1 MDKIFIRAWILF
13 VTFLCLIA
21 IVAIRVT
28 TPRNQ
33 NAEGEEVAQTVKASG
48 DPKENPMVLVPA
60 GEFIMGSEE
69 GGFDEKPSRPVYVDA
84 FEINRYEVTQYEYAE
99 FVRATGHRSPLSRY
113 VKNISS
119 FNDQNQPVVYVTW
132 EDADAFCRWRGMR
145 LPTEAEWE
153 KAAKGSEAGA
163 WPWGS
168 ESKPTFANF
177 LGADDQT
184 PYTAI
189 VGSYERDKSPYQI
202 YDMAGNVR
210 EWVQDWYDEH
220 YYRRA
225 PNRNP
230 KGPEQGEMK
239 ALRGGSWNDSAVS
252 GRTSARMKMFPDYRD
267 TTVGFRCA
275 RSVDR

>member
-21 IVAIRVT
+21 IIAIRVT
-28 TPRNQ
+28 GPKEP
-33 NAEGEEVAQTVKASG
+33 EGEVVAQRVKVSG
-48 DPKENPMVLVPA
+48 DPKENSMTSVPA
-60 GEFIMGSEE
+60 GEFVMGSEE
-69 GGFDEKPSRPVYVDA
+69 GGFDEKPPRRVYVDA
-84 FEINRYEVTQYEYAE
+84 FEINRYEVTQFEYAE

-113 VKNISS
+113 LKNIES

-132 EDADAFCRWRGMR
+132 EDADAYCRWRGGR

-153 KAAKGSEAGA
+153 KAAKGSGVGA
-163 WPWGS
+163 WPWGG
-168 ESKPTFANF
+168 ESKPIFANF
-177 LGADDQT
+177 LGADDQIH
-184 PYTAI
+184 YTAV
-189 VGSYERDKSPYQI
+189 VGSFEQDKSSYQI

-220 YYRRA
+220 YYRHA

-230 KGPEQGEMK
+230 KGPEQGDMK
-239 ALRGGSWNDSAVS
+239 TLRGGSWNDSAVS

-275 RSVDR
+275 RSAER

>member
-1 MDKIFIRAWILF
+1 MDKIFIRAWIIF
-13 VTFLCLIA
+13 VSFLCLIA

-28 TPRNQ
+28 NPKDPE
-33 NAEGEEVAQTVKASG
+33 EGVVAQKVKVSG
-48 DPKENPMVLVPA
+48 DPKENPMILIPA
-60 GEFIMGSEE
+60 GEFVMGSEE
-69 GGFDEKPSRPVYVDA
+69 GGFDEKPARRVYVDA
-84 FEINRYEVTQYEYAE
+84 FEVNQYEITQFAYAE

-113 VKNISS
+113 LKNIES

-132 EDADAFCRWRGMR
+132 EDAGAFCRWRGGR

-153 KAAKGSEAGA
+153 KAAKGADASA

-168 ESKPTFANF
+168 EPKPTFANF
-177 LGADDQT
+177 LGADDQSH
-184 PYTAI
+184 YTSV
-189 VGSYERDKSPYQI
+189 VGSFEQDKSPYKV

-220 YYRRA
+220 YYRHA

-230 KGPEQGEMK
+230 NGPDQGDMK

-252 GRTSARMKMFPDYRD
+252 GRTSSRMKMFPDYRD

-275 RSVDR
+275 RSADR

>member
-1 MDKIFIRAWILF
+1 MDKIFIRVWILF

-21 IVAIRVT
+21 IIAIRVT
-28 TPRNQ
+28 TPKDP
-33 NAEGEEVAQTVKASG
+33 EGGAVAPEIKASG
-48 DPKENPMVLVPA
+48 VPKENPMIPVPA
-60 GEFIMGSEE
+60 GEFVMGSEE
-69 GGFDEKPSRPVYVDA
+69 GGFDEKPPRPVYVDA
-84 FEINRYEVTQYEYAE
+84 FEINQYEVTQSEYAE

-113 VKNISS
+113 LKNIES

-132 EDADAFCRWRGMR
+132 EDAGAFCRWRGGR

-153 KAAKGSEAGA
+153 KAAKGADASA

-168 ESKPTFANF
+168 EPKPTFANF
-177 LGADDQT
+177 LGADDQSH
-184 PYTAI
+184 YTSV
-189 VGSYERDKSPYQI
+189 VGSFEQDKSPYKV

-220 YYRRA
+220 YYRQA

-230 KGPEQGEMK
+230 KGPDQGDMK

-252 GRTSARMKMFPDYRD
+252 GRTSSRMKMFPDYRD

-275 RSVDR
+275 RSADR

>member
-21 IVAIRVT
+21 IIAIRVT
-28 TPRNQ
+28 GPNEP
-33 NAEGEEVAQTVKASG
+33 EGEVVAQAVKVSG
-48 DPKENPMVLVPA
+48 EPKENPMIPVPA
-60 GEFIMGSEE
+60 GEFVMGSEE
-69 GGFDEKPSRPVYVDA
+69 GGFDEKPPRRVYVDA
-84 FEINRYEVTQYEYAE
+84 FEMNQYEVTQFEYAE

-113 VKNISS
+113 LKNIEH

-132 EDADAFCRWRGMR
+132 EDADAFCRWRGGR

-153 KAAKGSEAGA
+153 KAAKGSDEGA

-168 ESKPTFANF
+168 ESKPIFANF
-177 LGADDQT
+177 LGADDQSH
-184 PYTAI
+184 YTAI
-189 VGSYERDKSPYQI
+189 VGSFQQDKSRYQI

-210 EWVQDWYDEH
+210 EWIQDWYDEH
-220 YYRRA
+220 YYRHA

-230 KGPEQGEMK
+230 KGPEQGDMK
-239 ALRGGSWNDSAVS
+239 TLRGGSWNDSAVS

-275 RSVDR
+275 KSNDR

>member
-21 IVAIRVT
+21 IIAIRVT
-28 TPRNQ
+28 TPKDP
-33 NAEGEEVAQTVKASG
+33 EGGEVAQKVKASG
-48 DPKENPMVLVPA
+48 DPKENPMISVPA
-60 GEFIMGSEE
+60 GEFVMGSEE
-69 GGFDEKPSRPVYVDA
+69 GGFDEKPPRRVYVDA
-84 FEINRYEVTQYEYAE
+84 FEINRYEVTQYDYAE

-113 VKNISS
+113 LKNIES

-132 EDADAFCRWRGMR
+132 EDAEAFCRWKGGR

-153 KAAKGSEAGA
+153 RASKGTDAAA

-168 ESKPTFANF
+168 EPKPIFANF
-177 LGADDQT
+177 LGADDQIH
-184 PYTAI
+184 YTAA
-189 VGSYERDKSPYQI
+189 VGSFEHDKSPYQI

-230 KGPEQGEMK
+230 KGPEQGDMK
-239 ALRGGSWNDSAVS
+239 TLRGGSWNDSAVS

>member
-13 VTFLCLIA
+13 VSFLCLIA
-21 IVAIRVT
+21 LIAIRVT
-28 TPRNQ
+28 SPKDPE
-33 NAEGEEVAQTVKASG
+33 EGAVTQSVKVSG
-48 DPKENPMVLVPA
+48 DPKENSMILVPA
-60 GEFIMGSEE
+60 GEFIMGSDE
-69 GGFDEKPSRPVYVDA
+69 GGFDEKPPRRVYVDA
-84 FEINRYEVTQYEYAE
+84 FEINQYEVTQYDYAE

-113 VKNISS
+113 LKNIES

-132 EDADAFCRWRGMR
+132 EDADAFCRWKGGR

-153 KAAKGSEAGA
+153 KASRGEEEAI

-168 ESKPTFANF
+168 EPMPTFANF
-177 LGADDQT
+177 LGGEDQAH
-184 PYTAI
+184 YTAI
-189 VGSYERDKSPYQI
+189 VGSFERDKSPYQI

-220 YYRRA
+220 YYRHA
-225 PNRNP
+225 PDRNP
-230 KGPEQGEMK
+230 KGPDQGEMK
-239 ALRGGSWNDSAVS
+239 TLRGGSWNDSAVS

-275 RSVDR
+275 RSADR

>member
-21 IVAIRVT
+21 IIAIRVT
-28 TPRNQ
+28 TPKDP
-33 NAEGEEVAQTVKASG
+33 EGGVVAQKVKASG
-48 DPKENPMVLVPA
+48 NPKENPMIPIPA

-69 GGFDEKPSRPVYVDA
+69 GGFDEKPPRRVYVDA
-84 FEINRYEVTQYEYAE
+84 FEINQYEVTQHEYAE

-113 VKNISS
+113 LKNIES
-119 FNDQNQPVVYVTW
+119 FNDQNQPVVYITW

-153 KAAKGSEAGA
+153 KAAKGGEAAA

-168 ESKPTFANF
+168 DPKPTFANF
-177 LGADDQT
+177 LGADDQVH
-184 PYTAI
+184 YTAV
-189 VGSYERDKSPYQI
+189 VGSFEQDKSPYRI

-220 YYRRA
+220 YYRHA
-225 PNRNP
+225 PDRNP

-275 RSVDR
+275 RSADQ